1 MKTTDRLLPGM
12 YSRRWAS
19 IRYVRGTDQY
29 VLGAPLF
36 RKALLHFENG
46 NVMEIAAPGNSP
58 ANYYLNRM
66 LVNGKEHTA
75 NYLEH
80 AVLQQGG
87 RIECEMSAT
96 PNLSRGILENDLPY
110 SFSRHPEE

>member
-1 MKTTDRLLPGM
+1 
-12 YSRRWAS
+12 
-19 IRYVRGTDQY
+19 
-29 VLGAPLF
+29 
-36 RKALLHFENG
+36 
-46 NVMEIAAPGNSP
+46 MEIAAPGNSP

-66 LVNGKEHTA
+66 FVNGKEHTA